1 MYSIL
6 HRIGSIMFFSL
17 HFSPSIANPNENI
30 SFPFMCRL
38 VFVEVHFKSPRNCVP
53 TWNRCHRYRSIWYG
67 IQIHRKTRWKTIM
80 NIKVLNLSTAKLI
93 TNSTYICLLCVNAS
107 LSMAEIP
114 PTIYHHSL
122 IWYDCR
128 CCLLLVLLL
137 LLLMVVVMM
146 LLTRCTFHS
155 FLIFAFTDFSHSL
168 VRWIDAINSN
178 NITL

>member
-114 PTIYHHSL
+114 LTIYHHSL

-128 CCLLLVLLL
+128 CCLLLGT
-137 LLLMVVVMM
+137 VVVTSDGGSDDAANPMYVPFVFDICIYR
-146 LLTRCTFHS
+146 LFS
-155 FLIFAFTDFSHSL
+155 FACSL
-168 VRWIDAINSN
+168 DWCDQFK
-178 NITL
+178 

>member
-1 MYSIL
+1 
-6 HRIGSIMFFSL
+6 MFFSL
-17 HFSPSIANPNENI
+17 HFSPSIANPNENT

-38 VFVEVHFKSPRNCVP
+38 VFVEVHLKSPRNCVP
-53 TWNRCHRYRSIWYG
+53 TWNRYHRYRSIWYG
-67 IQIHRKTRWKTIM
+67 IQMHRKTRWKTIM

-114 PTIYHHSL
+114 LTIYHSL
-122 IWYDCR
+122 IWYVCR

-137 LLLMVVVMM
+137 LFLM
-146 LLTRCTFHS
+146 
-155 FLIFAFTDFSHSL
+155 IFAFTDFSHSL